1 MRIPLPTR
9 NGTGKITGNFKI
21 LYLYKILIYLYYK
34 PAKKA
39 AKMTSSTTMEPLFPE
54 ENKRLSDLATDLV
67 AKSNAL
73 AGRLHPVMQE
83 GIGDLV
89 RSMNCYY
96 SNLIEGHH
104 SHPIDIDRALAGDYS
119 AEPEKRNLQ
128 LEARAHIDVQQKIDM
143 GLAPQPSTSIKFI
156 RWVHK
161 EFCQQLPDE
170 LLFVPDPK
178 TGRKEK
184 VIPGE
189 LRHILVKVG
198 HHIPPAPADLP
209 PLLERFS
216 SAYGNDK
223 LPKIQRIIG
232 VAASH
237 HRLLWIHPFA
247 DGNGRVT
254 RLYSHAFLKD
264 LGIGSSLWSV
274 SRGLARAV
282 DNYKAALQAAD
293 EPRRGD
299 LDGRGNL
306 TQSALVDF
314 CEFFL
319 SSCVDQVIFMES
331 LFEPAE
337 LQRRMEIW
345 CEEETRAERLPKGSW
360 ALLRE
365 AVLAGEFSRGKA
377 PALTGYQER
386 QARTV
391 LNTLIEKGFLV
402 SPTSRSTVRLGFPL
416 AVVDR
421 WFPSLYTGPS
431 SAK

>member
-1 MRIPLPTR
+1 
-9 NGTGKITGNFKI
+9 
-21 LYLYKILIYLYYK
+21 
-34 PAKKA
+34 
-39 AKMTSSTTMEPLFPE
+39 MEPLFPE
-54 ENKRLSDLATDLV
+54 ESKGLSDLATDLV

-73 AGRLHPVMQE
+73 AGRLHPIIQE
-83 GIGDLV
+83 SIGDLV

-104 SHPIDIDRALAGDYS
+104 THPVEIDRALAGNYS

-128 LEARAHIDVQQKIDM
+128 LEARAHVDVQRKIDF
-143 GLAPQPSTSIKFI
+143 GSAPQPSTSKEFI
-156 RWVHK
+156 LWVHK
-161 EFCQQLPDE
+161 EFCQQLPAE
-170 LLFVPDPK
+170 LLIVKDPK
-178 TGRKEK
+178 TGKEEK

-189 LRHILVKVG
+189 LRQIHVKVG
-198 HHIPPAPADLP
+198 HHIAPAPDDLV
-209 PLLERFS
+209 PLLERFAA
-216 SAYGNDK
+216 AYGNSK

-247 DGNGRVT
+247 DGNGRVA
-254 RLYSHAFLKD
+254 RLYSHAFLKE
-264 LGIGSSLWSV
+264 LEIGSSLWSI

-282 DNYKAALQAAD
+282 DSYKAALQAAD

-306 TQSALVDF
+306 TQAGLVSF
-314 CEFFL
+314 CTFFL
-319 SSCVDQVIFMES
+319 SSCVDQVVFMES
-331 LFEPAE
+331 LFEPDD
-337 LQRRMEIW
+337 LQRRLEIW
-345 CEEETRAERLPKGSW
+345 CEEETRGDRLPKGSW

-365 AVLAGEFSRGKA
+365 ALLCGEFARGKA
-377 PALTGYQER
+377 PELTGYQER

-402 SPTSRSTVRLGFPL
+402 SPTSRSAVRLGFPL

-421 WFPSLYTGPS
+421 WFPRLYTGPAV
-431 SAK
+431 AK

>member
-1 MRIPLPTR
+1 M
-9 NGTGKITGNFKI
+9 
-21 LYLYKILIYLYYK
+21 
-34 PAKKA
+34 KA
-39 AKMTSSTTMEPLFPE
+39 AKVTTPSAMEPLFPE
-54 ENKRLSDLATDLV
+54 ESKSLSDLATDLV

-73 AGRLHPVMQE
+73 AGRLHPVMQD

-104 SHPIDIDRALAGDYS
+104 THPIDIDRALAGDYS

-128 LEARAHIDVQQKIDM
+128 LEARAHIDVQRKIDA
-143 GLAPQPSTSIKFI
+143 GSSPQPATSVEFI

-161 EFCQQLPDE
+161 EFCQQLPEE
-170 LLFVPDPK
+170 LLVVSDPA

-189 LRHILVKVG
+189 LRQIMVKVG
-198 HHIPPAPADLP
+198 HHIPPAPDDLAA
-209 PLLERFS
+209 LLERFAT
-216 SAYGNDK
+216 AYGNEK

-237 HRLLWIHPFA
+237 HRLLWIHPFS

-254 RLYSHAFLKD
+254 RLYSHAFLKE
-264 LGIGSSLWSV
+264 LGIGSSLWSI

-282 DNYKAALQAAD
+282 DKYKAALQSAD

-306 TQSALVDF
+306 TQAGLVDF
-314 CEFFL
+314 CTFFL
-319 SSCVDQVIFMES
+319 TSCIDQVVFMES

-345 CEEETRAERLPKGSW
+345 CEEETRADRLPKGSW

-365 AVLAGEFSRGKA
+365 AILAGEFARGKA
-377 PALTGYQER
+377 PELTGYQER

-402 SPTSRSTVRLGFPL
+402 SPTSRSAVRLGFPL

-421 WFPSLYTGPS
+421 WFPRLYTGP
-431 SAK
+431 AVAM

>member
-1 MRIPLPTR
+1 
-9 NGTGKITGNFKI
+9 
-21 LYLYKILIYLYYK
+21 
-34 PAKKA
+34 
-39 AKMTSSTTMEPLFPE
+39 MTSITAMEPLFPE
-54 ENKRLSDLATDLV
+54 EDKGLSDLATDLV

-73 AGRLHPVMQE
+73 AGRLHPIIQE

-104 SHPIDIDRALAGDYS
+104 THPVEIDRALAGDYS

-128 LEARAHIDVQQKIDM
+128 LEARAHIDVQRKIDF
-143 GLAPQPSTSIKFI
+143 GSAPKPSTSKEFI
-156 RWVHK
+156 LWVHK
-161 EFCQQLPDE
+161 EFCQQLPAE
-170 LLFVPDPK
+170 LLIVKDPK
-178 TGRKEK
+178 TGKEEK

-189 LRHILVKVG
+189 LRQIHVKVG
-198 HHIPPAPADLP
+198 HHIAPAPEDLG
-209 PLLERFS
+209 PLLERFAA
-216 SAYGNDK
+216 AYGNSK

-247 DGNGRVT
+247 DGNGRVA
-254 RLYSHAFLKD
+254 RLCSHAFLKE
-264 LGIGSSLWSV
+264 LEIGSSLWSI

-282 DNYKAALQAAD
+282 DSYKAALQAAD

-306 TQSALVDF
+306 TQAGLVSF
-314 CEFFL
+314 CAFFL

-331 LFEPAE
+331 LFEPSE

-345 CEEETRAERLPKGSW
+345 CEEETRADRLPKGSW

-365 AVLAGEFSRGKA
+365 ALLCGEFARGKA
-377 PALTGYQER
+377 PELTGYQER

-391 LNTLIEKGFLV
+391 LNTLIAKGFLV
-402 SPTSRSTVRLGFPL
+402 SPTSRSAVRLGFPL

-421 WFPSLYTGPS
+421 WFPRLYTGPAA
-431 SAK
+431 AK

>member
-1 MRIPLPTR
+1 
-9 NGTGKITGNFKI
+9 
-21 LYLYKILIYLYYK
+21 
-34 PAKKA
+34 
-39 AKMTSSTTMEPLFPE
+39 MEPLFPE
-54 ENKRLSDLATDLV
+54 ESKRLSDLATELV

-73 AGRLHPVMQE
+73 AGRLHPVMQD

-104 SHPIDIDRALAGDYS
+104 THPIDIDRALAGDYS

-128 LEARAHIDVQQKIDM
+128 LEARAHIDVQKRIDA
-143 GLAPQPSTSIKFI
+143 GLAPQPSTSVEFL

-161 EFCQQLPDE
+161 EFCQQLPEE
-170 LLFVPDPK
+170 LLVVSDPK

-184 VIPGE
+184 VVPGD
-189 LRHILVKVG
+189 LRQIMVQVG
-198 HHIPPAPADLP
+198 RHVPPAPEDLP
-209 PLLERFS
+209 ALLERFAT
-216 SAYGNDK
+216 AYGNDK

-237 HRLLWIHPFA
+237 HRLLWIHPFS

-254 RLYSHAFLKD
+254 RLYSHAFLKE

-274 SRGLARAV
+274 SRGLAHAV
-282 DNYKAALQAAD
+282 DNYKAGLQATD

-306 TQSALVDF
+306 TQSGLVDF
-314 CEFFL
+314 CAFFL
-319 SSCVDQVIFMES
+319 ASCVDQVVFMES
-331 LFEPAE
+331 LFEPTE

-345 CEEETRAERLPKGSW
+345 CEEETRADRLPKGSW

-365 AVLAGEFSRGKA
+365 AALAGEFARGKA
-377 PALTGYQER
+377 PDLTGYQER

-391 LNTLIEKGFLV
+391 LTTLIEKGFLV
-402 SPTSRSTVRLGFPL
+402 SPTSRSAVRLGFPL
-416 AVVDR
+416 TVVDR
-421 WFPSLYTGPS
+421 WFPRLYTGP
-431 SAK
+431 AIAT

>member
-1 MRIPLPTR
+1 
-9 NGTGKITGNFKI
+9 
-21 LYLYKILIYLYYK
+21 
-34 PAKKA
+34 
-39 AKMTSSTTMEPLFPE
+39 MEPPIPE
-54 ENKRLSDLATDLV
+54 ENKALSDLATDLV

-73 AGRLHPVMQE
+73 AGRLHPVIQQ

-104 SHPIDIDRALAGDYS
+104 THPVDIDRALAGDYS

-128 LEARAHIDVQQKIDM
+128 LEARAHIDVQRKIDL
-143 GLAPQPSTSIKFI
+143 GQAPSPSTSKEFVL
-156 RWVHK
+156 WVHK
-161 EFCQQLPDE
+161 EFCQQLPPE
-170 LLFVPDPK
+170 LLVVKDPK
-178 TGRKEK
+178 SGKEEK

-189 LRHILVKVG
+189 LRQIHVKVG
-198 HHIPPAPADLP
+198 HHIAPAPNDLG
-209 PLLERFS
+209 PLLDRFA
-216 SAYGNDK
+216 SAYGNEK

-237 HRLLWIHPFA
+237 HRLLWIHPFS

-254 RLYSHAFLKD
+254 RLYSHAFLRE

-282 DNYKAALQAAD
+282 DKYKAALQAAD
-293 EPRRGD
+293 ELRRGD

-306 TQSALVDF
+306 TQAGLVEF
-314 CEFFL
+314 CTFFL
-319 SSCVDQVIFMES
+319 TSCVDQVVFMES

-345 CEEETRAERLPKGSW
+345 CEEETRADRLPKGSW
-360 ALLRE
+360 PLLRE
-365 AVLAGEFSRGKA
+365 ALLAGEFSRGKA
-377 PALTGYQER
+377 PELTGYQER

-391 LNTLIEKGFLV
+391 LNSLIEKGFLV
-402 SPTSRSTVRLGFPL
+402 SPTSRSPVRLGFPL

-421 WFPSLYTGPS
+421 WFPRLYTGPAV
-431 SAK
+431 SA

>member
-1 MRIPLPTR
+1 
-9 NGTGKITGNFKI
+9 
-21 LYLYKILIYLYYK
+21 
-34 PAKKA
+34 
-39 AKMTSSTTMEPLFPE
+39 MEPLLPE
-54 ENKRLSDLATDLV
+54 ESKRLSDLATDLV

-83 GIGDLV
+83 GLGDLV

-96 SNLIEGHH
+96 SNFIEGHH
-104 SHPIDIDRALAGDYS
+104 THPIDIDRALAGDYS
-119 AEPEKRNLQ
+119 TEPEKRNLQ
-128 LEARAHIDVQQKIDM
+128 LEARAHIDVQQKIDG
-143 GLAPQPSTSIKFI
+143 GLAPKPSTSVEFI

-161 EFCQQLPDE
+161 EFCQQLPEE
-170 LLFVPDPK
+170 LLIVPDPR
-178 TGRKEK
+178 TGQEEK
-184 VIPGE
+184 VVPGE

-198 HHIPPAPADLP
+198 HHIPPAPEDLAA
-209 PLLERFS
+209 LLERFA

-223 LPKIQRIIG
+223 LPKIQRIVG

-254 RLYSHAFLKD
+254 RLYSHAFLKEI
-264 LGIGSSLWSV
+264 GIGSSLWSI

-282 DNYKAALQAAD
+282 DKYKAALQTAD

-306 TQSALVDF
+306 TQAGLVDF
-314 CEFFL
+314 CAFFL
-319 SSCVDQVIFMES
+319 SSCVDQVVFMES

-345 CEEETRAERLPKGSW
+345 CEEEMRADRLPKGSW
-360 ALLRE
+360 PLLRE
-365 AVLAGEFSRGKA
+365 AVLAGEFARGKA
-377 PALTGYQER
+377 PDLTGYQER

-402 SPTSRSTVRLGFPL
+402 SPTSRSAVRLGFPL
-416 AVVDR
+416 SVVDR
-421 WFPSLYTGPS
+421 WFPRLYTGPAS
-431 SAK
+431 TK

>member
-1 MRIPLPTR
+1 MTNPTA
-9 NGTGKITGNFKI
+9 
-21 LYLYKILIYLYYK
+21 L
-34 PAKKA
+34 
-39 AKMTSSTTMEPLFPE
+39 EPLFPE

-73 AGRLHPVMQE
+73 AGRLHPLIQE

-96 SNLIEGHH
+96 SNLIEGHQT
-104 SHPIDIDRALAGDYS
+104 HPIDIDRALAGDYS

-128 LEARAHIDVQQKIDM
+128 LEARAHIGVQRKIDA
-143 GLAPQPSTSIKFI
+143 GSHPNPSTSVEFI

-161 EFCQQLPDE
+161 EFCEQLPDE
-170 LLFVPDPK
+170 LLVVKDPK
-178 TGRKEK
+178 TGKEEK
-184 VIPGE
+184 VVPGE
-189 LRHILVKVG
+189 LRQVHVKVG
-198 HHIPPAPADLP
+198 RHIPPAPEDLGP
-209 PLLERFS
+209 MLERFA

-254 RLYSHAFLKD
+254 RLYSHALLKE

-282 DNYKAALQAAD
+282 DKYKAALQAAD

-306 TQSALVDF
+306 TQAGLVDF
-314 CEFFL
+314 CTFFL
-319 SSCVDQVIFMES
+319 SSCVDQVVFMES

-345 CEEETRAERLPKGSW
+345 CEEETRANRLPKGSW

-365 AVLAGEFSRGKA
+365 ALLCGEFARGKA
-377 PALTGYQER
+377 AELTGYQER

-402 SPTSRSTVRLGFPL
+402 SPTSRSAVRLGFPL

-421 WFPSLYTGPS
+421 WFPRLYIGPAA

>member
-1 MRIPLPTR
+1 
-9 NGTGKITGNFKI
+9 
-21 LYLYKILIYLYYK
+21 
-34 PAKKA
+34 
-39 AKMTSSTTMEPLFPE
+39 MTSSTTMEPLFPE
-54 ENKRLSDLATDLV
+54 ETRRLSDLATDLV

-104 SHPIDIDRALAGDYS
+104 THPIDIDRALAGDYS

-128 LEARAHIDVQQKIDM
+128 LEARAHIDVQRKIDM
-143 GLAPQPSTSIKFI
+143 GLAPQPSTSVEFI

-161 EFCQQLPDE
+161 EFCQQLPEE
-170 LLFVPDPK
+170 LLIVRADPK
-178 TGRKEK
+178 TGGEEK
-184 VIPGE
+184 VVPGE
-189 LRHILVKVG
+189 LRHIMVKVG
-198 HHIPPAPADLP
+198 HHIPPAPGDLP

-216 SAYGNDK
+216 TAYGNDK
-223 LPKIQRIIG
+223 LPRIQRIIG

-254 RLYSHAFLKD
+254 RLYSHAFLKE

-306 TQSALVDF
+306 TQAGLVDF
-314 CEFFL
+314 CALFL
-319 SSCVDQVIFMES
+319 SSCVDQVVFMES

-345 CEEETRAERLPKGSW
+345 CEEETRAERLPRGSW

-391 LNTLIEKGFLV
+391 LNTLIEKRFLV

-416 AVVDR
+416 TVVDR
-421 WFPSLYTGPS
+421 WFPRLYTGP
-431 SAK
+431 ANAT